1 MTLILGARNEGCSAT
16 DEGHLGR
23 MSDNGI
29 SLSTFASS
37 CVVDSISDVLVD
49 SERFSS
55 HSRLIDSEESI
66 AGTVL
71 FSSNLIVIIL
81 LASRLASLG
90 LEFAEIFLVT
100 VGVIV
105 T

>member
-1 MTLILGARNEGCSAT
+1 
-16 DEGHLGR
+16 
-23 MSDNGI
+23 
-29 SLSTFASS
+29 
-37 CVVDSISDVLVD
+37 
-49 SERFSS
+49 
-55 HSRLIDSEESI
+55 LIDSEESI